1 MLVVGGKELMKLES
15 KHHEKEWLVVEGAAC
30 SAMKG
35 KKSKAKAKEPT
46 KPKAHTPGTSSVFCL
61 SLMDV

>member
-1 MLVVGGKELMKLES
+1 MKLES
-15 KHHEKEWLVVEGAAC
+15 EHNEKEWLVVERAAC
-30 SAMKG
+30 NAMKG

-46 KPKAHTPGTSSVFCL
+46 KLKAHTPGTSSEFRL

>member
-1 MLVVGGKELMKLES
+1 MKLES
-15 KHHEKEWLVVEGAAC
+15 KHHEKEWLVAEKAAC

-46 KPKAHTPGTSSVFCL
+46 KLKAHTPSA
-61 SLMDV
+61 SLNSAYCSWMSKGVTERI